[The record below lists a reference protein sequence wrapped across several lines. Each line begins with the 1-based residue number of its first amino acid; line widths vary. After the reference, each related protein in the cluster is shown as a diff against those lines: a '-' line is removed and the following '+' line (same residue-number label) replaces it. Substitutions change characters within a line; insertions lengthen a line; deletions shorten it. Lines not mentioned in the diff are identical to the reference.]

1 MREVQILVEGV
12 TGGYKRIE
20 LFKDET
26 IMLTQTIQNARD
38 IGSIFT
44 DFTQSFTVP
53 ASKSNNILFDFYY
66 NSDIA
71 DGFNFNANDKKKAQI
86 LLNSQIFRK
95 GYLALNSV
103 QMKDNNPFSYKVT
116 FFGETVDL
124 KKQLKDVTLRSLY
137 EGFTSYNHNYD
148 VATVIGGLSSSL
160 FSGKIIY
167 PLISHTDRYFYDSST
182 HAAGSRNLHY
192 AGTGT
197 SKNQGVNFRDLKPA
211 IKVSDIFDRINFNTD
226 LQFDTFAGFLRP
238 ANDEFQQLYLWLS
251 RERGNLGRTYTGS
264 TNYRI
269 NIDSITNFFPDGGHL
284 GGTTLPM
291 YHVSSPASPV
301 ICQIE
306 SGGLI
311 RMKPFWSAA
320 QIRDKKLRIEFTV
333 TSVSEYSLYIVDTLT
348 NSVLSSNLDVTGTNT
363 VAYEIVPTS
372 VGQTPNVLA
381 QLRIETFDGSFVATS
396 QQLRIQHDYM
406 LSVFV
411 QRTEYTRS
419 TTLSPNALLNQI
431 DIPTQMPEIKLL
443 DFLTGLFK
451 TFNLTAY
458 YNDQG
463 EIYVQTLDD
472 FYSVGNEHDITEYID
487 SSKKTVNYPIPFQ
500 EIAFRYPKP
509 KTFLAIN
516 FEEIN
521 GYQYGNLE
529 NTTTNPNVAQ
539 TDRGSK
545 YVVKTPFE
553 KVIYESINDL
563 ANNSSQNIAYGWT
576 VDKDQSPVAPAPLL
590 FYRRLTSTANGYSF
604 QDDYAGNAG
613 QAVTYNR
620 ASNSLLQKTL
630 NFNTEVDEFTGA
642 VKPDSLFMTYYRT
655 YISSLFDRS
664 RRLINVK
671 AYLPLNFLLEY
682 GLNDTLV
689 INGKAYNINS
699 IKTNLQTGESE
710 LELFNK
716 IDVT

>member
-1 MREVQILVEGV
+1 MRQVQILVVSPQGDYE
-12 TGGYKRIE
+12 RIE

-71 DGFNFNANDKKKAQI
+71 DGYNFNANDKREAQI
-86 LLNSQIFRK
+86 LLNSQLFRK

-137 EGFTSYNHNYD
+137 EGFTNYNHDYD
-148 VATVIGGLSSSL
+148 ITNVIGGLVSSL
-160 FSGKIIY
+160 FNGKIIY
-167 PLISHTDRYFYDSST
+167 PLISHTERYFYDSST

-192 AGTGT
+192 VQGGGT
-197 SKNQGVNFRDLKPA
+197 SHNQGVNFRDLKPA
-211 IKVSDIFDRINFNTD
+211 IKISDIFDRINSQTNLD
-226 LQFDTFAGFLRP
+226 FDTSSGFLSISNS
-238 ANDEFQQLYLWLS
+238 AFQNLYLWLS

-264 TNYRI
+264 TNYRL
-269 NIDSITNFFPDGGHL
+269 NVESITNFFPDGGYS
-284 GGTTLPM
+284 GGTTMPI
-291 YHVSSPASPV
+291 YHLSNPNNPI

-311 RMKPFWSAA
+311 RMKPFWSSA
-320 QIRDKKLRIEFTV
+320 QQRDKKLRIDYTV
-333 TSVSEYSLYIVDTLT
+333 TSSSEYSMYLVDTLT
-348 NSVLSSNLDVTGTNT
+348 NTVVKTNLDVTGTNSI
-363 VAYEIVPTS
+363 AYEVIPSS
-372 VGQTPNVLA
+372 VGDRPDVLL

-396 QQLRIQHDYM
+396 QTVRIRHDYM
-406 LSVFV
+406 LTVLL

-419 TTLSPNALLNQI
+419 NTLSPNALLNQI
-431 DIPTQMPEIKLL
+431 DIPTQMPEMKLL

-451 TFNLTAY
+451 VFNLTAF
-458 YNDQG
+458 YNSQG
-463 EIYVQTLDD
+463 KIVVQTLDS
-472 FYSVGNEHDITEYID
+472 FYSVGQEFDITEYVD
-487 SSKKTVNYPIPFQ
+487 SSKKTVSYPIPFQ
-500 EIAFRYPKP
+500 EIAFRYAKP

-529 NTTTNPNVAQ
+529 NSTTNNNVQQ

-553 KVIYESINDL
+553 KVIYEGINDL
-563 ANNSSQNIAYGWT
+563 STGASQNIVYGWT
-576 VDKDQSPVAPAPLL
+576 VDKDQNPVAPAPLI
-590 FYRRLTSTANGYSF
+590 FYRRLTTTTNGYSY
-604 QDDYAGNAG
+604 QDINAAG
-613 QAVTYNR
+613 QATTFNR
-620 ASNSLLQKTL
+620 ASNSLFQKTL
-630 NFNTEVDEFTGA
+630 NFNTEIDEFTGT
-642 VKPDSLFMTYYRT
+642 VKPDSLFMTYYRQ
-655 YISSLFDRS
+655 YISSLFNRS

-682 GLNDTLV
+682 GLNDILV

-716 IDVT
+716 INT